1 MTLLMVVI
9 VWSGSLL
16 GYGVIKSLRAAGV
29 L

>member
-1 MTLLMVVI
+1 MTMLMVVI